1 MKPNCDVLLVYP
13 PVMRK
18 SRPSDP
24 PFGLMYLAAVL
35 RQAGIGVSILD
46 LNALRWP
53 DEQVR
58 DYFRENRFPVV
69 GIGGMT
75 TVYYYVRWL
84 ARWIKECSPDTKLIG
99 GGSFAT
105 PVPEIVLSRTP
116 IDAVCIGEGESV
128 IAPLATSLLSGR
140 ALDDVPGIAF
150 TSAGGSV
157 VRTPARPL
165 IDDLDVLPW
174 PAYDLVDMRL
184 YLGSTG
190 KRPSLIRMAQRSGIP
205 PERLSNTF
213 IMFSSRGC
221 PFGCTFCYRNFG
233 RQVRRH
239 SVDYVLKHVR
249 FVREQFGVNNVAF
262 YDETFNSSPSWV
274 REFCGRSRE
283 ELPETFFWMGGARAD
298 LLDDDLLAELKQAR
312 FYEVSVGVESFDD
325 RILAEMGKKL
335 DSETLRSA
343 LQRLITHDLA
353 PSYLGMLY
361 GFPGDDEQSLRRS
374 VEEVCRLGIPAYFQ
388 FPLPFPGTIL
398 FERLRQEGRIGD
410 VEPFMLR
417 MADQMTQ
424 ELFCNL
430 SRYSDEALVRMVRE
444 AEREIA
450 AAIQESQPEPAS
462 EPASGG
468 GMKRGW
474 LSRVR
479 SRAWAHVSG
488 GMRVLKRLRK
498 TA

>member
-1 MKPNCDVLLVYP
+1 MKPDCDVLLVYP

-18 SRPSDP
+18 SRPTDP

-75 TVYYYVRWL
+75 TVYSYVQWL
-84 ARWIKECSPDTKLIG
+84 AACIKDAAPGTRIVG

-105 PVPEIVLSRTP
+105 PVPEIVLDHTP

-128 IAPLATSLLSGR
+128 IVPLASCLLSGR
-140 ALDDVPGIAF
+140 ALDDIPGIAF
-150 TSAGGSV
+150 KPAGRAIV
-157 VRTPARPL
+157 KTPARPL
-165 IDDLDVLPW
+165 IADLDQLPL

-190 KRPSLIRMAQRSGIP
+190 KRPSLLRMAQRKGIP
-205 PERLSNTF
+205 AESLSNAF

-221 PFGCTFCYRNFG
+221 PFACTFCYRNFG

-239 SVDYVLKHVR
+239 SVDYVLRHVR
-249 FVREQFGVNNVAF
+249 FVRQAFGVNNVAF
-262 YDETFNSSPSWV
+262 YDETFNSSRHWV
-274 REFCGRSRE
+274 REFCRRSRE

-298 LLDDDLLAELKQAR
+298 LLDDDLLARLKKAR

-325 RILAEMGKKL
+325 RILAEMGKRL
-335 DSETLRSA
+335 DSETLRCA
-343 LQRLITHDLA
+343 IQRLIAHGLA

-361 GFPGDDEQSLRRS
+361 GFPGDDELSLRRS
-374 VEEVCRLGIPAYFQ
+374 VDEICRLGIPAYFQ

-398 FERLRQEGRIGD
+398 FDRLRQEGRIGD
-410 VEPFMLR
+410 VQQFMLR
-417 MADQMTQ
+417 MADRMTQ
-424 ELFCNL
+424 ELFFNL
-430 SRYSDEALVRMVRE
+430 SRYPDDVLVRMVRD
-444 AEREIA
+444 AEGEIA
-450 AAIQESQPEPAS
+450 AAIQRSQPEPAC
-462 EPASGG
+462 EPSASAGP
-468 GMKRGW
+468 KRGW

-479 SRAWAHVSG
+479 SRAWARVSG
-488 GMRVLKRLRK
+488 GIRVLKRMRK